1 MYICGTYI
9 QRNITQPLKN
19 EIMPFT
25 AMWMELN
32 KESQRKTS
40 QLASQMVLMV
50 NNRPANAGN
59 AEDSVW
65 EDPLE

>member
-1 MYICGTYI
+1 
-9 QRNITQPLKN
+9 
-19 EIMPFT
+19 
-25 AMWMELN
+25 MWMELN